1 MHPFRGHPAYLT
13 CHVKLAGYTEGM
25 IFKERILSGTIKR
38 ACDTFPAVVLTGPR
52 QSGKT
57 TLCRRLFESS
67 HRLVSLEDPDVRLR
81 ARADP
86 RAFLDQYPPPVIIDE
101 IQYCTELLSYV
112 KTRID
117 QDRRPG
123 QWILTG
129 SQNFVL
135 MESVTQSLAGRAAVL
150 TLLPF
155 SIAERCG
162 NARVGRDMAAWL
174 REPVAPEP
182 LPEPT
187 TAEEM
192 ILRGFYPEIASM
204 PAVDRQLWC
213 GSYIT
218 TYLER
223 DIRTLTAVGD
233 LSQFERFLVACATRT
248 GQILNLSELARD
260 IGVSVPT
267 AKRWLSLLE
276 TGHQI
281 YLLYPYFRNI
291 GKRIIKSPKI
301 YFTDPALSSYLLG
314 LHDGEVLRSAPYFG
328 NLFETMVVC
337 DFLKR
342 FLHFGLRPSMYYL
355 RSRDGLEV
363 DLVID
368 LASRLHLFEIKGA
381 ATITDRHAVSL
392 KRLTDELQSQV
403 QSAGIISC
411 TPESFRVTGKIM
423 NYAWTDVLVS

>member
-1 MHPFRGHPAYLT
+1 
-13 CHVKLAGYTEGM
+13 M
-25 IFKERILSGTIKR
+25 IFKERILSGSIQR
-38 ACDTFPAVVLTGPR
+38 AFETFPAIVLTGPR

-57 TLCRRLFESS
+57 TLCRKLFAHT
-67 HRLVSLEDPDVRLR
+67 HRFVSLEDPDVRLR

-86 RAFLDQYPPPVIIDE
+86 RAFLDQYPPPVIVDE
-101 IQYCTELLSYV
+101 IQYCPELPSYI

-123 QWILTG
+123 QWVLTG

-155 SIAERCG
+155 SVAERCG
-162 NARVGRDMAAWL
+162 NASAGRDVAAWL
-174 REPVAPEP
+174 REPIAPEP
-182 LPEPT
+182 LPRQ
-187 TAEEM
+187 TAIEEL
-192 ILRGFYPEIASM
+192 ILRGFYPEIATV

-223 DIRTLTAVGD
+223 DIRTLTAVSD

-260 IGVSVPT
+260 LGISVPT

-276 TGHQI
+276 TGQQV
-281 YLLYPYFRNI
+281 YLLYPYFRNL
-291 GKRIIKSPKI
+291 GKRIIKSPKL
-301 YFTDPALSSYLLG
+301 YFIDPALCSYLLG
-314 LHDGEVLRSAPYFG
+314 LHDREVLLRAPSFG
-328 NLFETMVVC
+328 NLFETMVVG

-342 FLHFGLRPSMYYL
+342 FLNFGLRPSLYYL

-368 LASRLHLFEIKGA
+368 LASRLHLFEIKAA
-381 ATITDRHAVSL
+381 ATVTDRHAVSL
-392 KRLTDELQSQV
+392 KRLVDELKSQV

-411 TPESFRVTGKIM
+411 TAESFRVTGEIM
-423 NYAWTDVLVS
+423 NYSWTDVLVS